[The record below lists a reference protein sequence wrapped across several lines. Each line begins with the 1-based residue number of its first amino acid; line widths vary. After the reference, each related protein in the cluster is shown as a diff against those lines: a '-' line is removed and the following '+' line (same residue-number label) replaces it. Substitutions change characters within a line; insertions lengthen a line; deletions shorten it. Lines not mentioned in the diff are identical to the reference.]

1 LGADKSNEDNWLS
14 HQLEF
19 DDLLS
24 RLNDHSENGDG
35 EKPTKKR
42 KKHEMEKTA
51 RQSRK
56 RVFYNR
62 FIQSKDLSSKS
73 AEDMACIFGQRSKS
87 VPGTPRE
94 QSEGE
99 ESDGSTASCP
109 PPSFHGVQTV
119 NSGQNIQ
126 EYFEMKMREMKVARE
141 GKEMRGETAAQEEM
155 VTGEAR
161 KDGSE
166 NAEFADEELKSKKK
180 KKEKRRKRKACELKN
195 DETSSNFDEDEYAV
209 KEKKKNA
216 EVEGWESGEGKECKV
231 LKETKREKRKKNKG
245 KEQEFIAS
253 QVCEI
258 KEVQGEMI
266 ESLETEES
274 VKGGKKKDKKKRKK
288 DKASIAEDL
297 EMSCK
302 IEERNDHKDTL
313 KKARNSNMEK
323 TCKEP
328 LPEAEETGDK
338 RKKTSRKD
346 KDTLSLDVEA
356 VEIIEIKKEK
366 KKKKK
371 KVK

>member
-1 LGADKSNEDNWLS
+1 
-14 HQLEF
+14 
-19 DDLLS
+19 
-24 RLNDHSENGDG
+24 
-35 EKPTKKR
+35 
-42 KKHEMEKTA
+42 
-51 RQSRK
+51 
-56 RVFYNR
+56 
-62 FIQSKDLSSKS
+62 
-73 AEDMACIFGQRSKS
+73 
-87 VPGTPRE
+87 
-94 QSEGE
+94 
-99 ESDGSTASCP
+99 
-109 PPSFHGVQTV
+109 
-119 NSGQNIQ
+119 
-126 EYFEMKMREMKVARE
+126 MKVARE

-195 DETSSNFDEDEYAV
+195 DETSSNFDEDECAA

-216 EVEGWESGEGKECKV
+216 EAEGWESGEGKECKV

-253 QVCEI
+253 QACEI

-266 ESLETEES
+266 ESSETEEM
-274 VKGGKKKDKKKRKK
+274 VKGGKKKDKKKREK